1 LVHRARADRG
11 SNNVDFFNEES
22 KVFFFEK
29 VKNDPEWA
37 PPWLDEHAGT
47 GQKNVLL
54 QPTRLMG
61 YFGAVR

>member
-1 LVHRARADRG
+1 MHARTVVPTTLIFLMK
-11 SNNVDFFNEES
+11 NQKF
-22 KVFFFEK
+22 FFFEK

-37 PPWLDEHAGT
+37 PPWLAEHAGT

-61 YFGAVR
+61 YFGAVG